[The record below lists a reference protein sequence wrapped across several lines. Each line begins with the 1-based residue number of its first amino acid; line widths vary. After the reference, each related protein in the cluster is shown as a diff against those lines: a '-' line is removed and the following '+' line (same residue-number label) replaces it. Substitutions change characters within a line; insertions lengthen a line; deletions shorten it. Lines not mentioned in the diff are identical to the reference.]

1 MDYARLGRRELPI
14 LNVLTVVEKTEKTW
28 DDILKDEYNEEYF
41 KNLISFVKDEYKVKT
56 IYPKENEVFNA
67 FRYTD
72 FDNVKVVILGQDPY
86 HGPNQAEGLSF
97 SVSNEVLKPPSLQ
110 NIFKELESDLGIPFP
125 KKNSLKPW
133 ASQGVL
139 LLNAVLTVEEH
150 KPTSHKDKGWETF
163 TDDVI
168 KELNQKKEPVVF
180 ILWGAYARNKK
191 SLITNPNH
199 YIIES
204 AHPSPFSARNGF
216 FGSKPFS
223 KTNEFLKAN
232 NLKEID
238 WKIE

>member
-1 MDYARLGRRELPI
+1 MNFI
-14 LNVLTVVEKTEKTW
+14 
-28 DDILKDEYNEEYF
+28 
-41 KNLISFVKDEYKVKT
+41 KNEYKTKT
-56 IYPKENEVFNA
+56 IYTKQNEVFNA

-72 FDNVKVVILGQDPY
+72 FNNVKVVIIGQDPY

-125 KKNSLKPW
+125 KHNSLKPW
-133 ASQGVL
+133 AKQGVL

-150 KPTSHKDKGWETF
+150 KPTSHKDKGWERF

-168 KELNQKKEPVVF
+168 KIINKKQQPVVF
-180 ILWGAYARNKK
+180 ILWGAFARSKK
-191 SLITNPNH
+191 NLITNPKH
-199 YIIES
+199 LIIES

-223 KTNEFLKAN
+223 RTNEFLRKH

-238 WKIE
+238 WRIE

>member
-1 MDYARLGRRELPI
+1 MIGND
-14 LNVLTVVEKTEKTW
+14 W
-28 DDILKDEYNEEYF
+28 DKLLNEEYHKEYF
-41 KNLISFVKDEYKVKT
+41 KKLLEFVKNEYKNKT
-56 IYPKENEVFNA
+56 IYPKQNEVFNA
-67 FRYTD
+67 FRYTS
-72 FDNVKVVILGQDPY
+72 FDDVKVVILGQDPY
-86 HGPNQAEGLSF
+86 HGPKQAEGLSF

-125 KKNSLKPW
+125 KRNSLKPW
-133 ASQGVL
+133 AKQGVL

-150 KPTSHKDKGWETF
+150 KPTSHKDKGWEIF

-168 KELNQKKEPVVF
+168 KILNDKEKPVVF

-191 SLITNPNH
+191 NLITNSRH
-199 YIIES
+199 LIIES

-223 KTNEFLKAN
+223 KTNKFLRDN

-238 WKIE
+238 WSVE